1 MCNWCCKQNNKK
13 THIKQD
19 QVNDFSPIKDSSF
32 IAFIICLKMNKNI
45 FKNLEKEMGVLKEKY
60 LFLP

>member
-1 MCNWCCKQNNKK
+1 MTSVPLK
-13 THIKQD
+13 I
-19 QVNDFSPIKDSSF
+19 VVF